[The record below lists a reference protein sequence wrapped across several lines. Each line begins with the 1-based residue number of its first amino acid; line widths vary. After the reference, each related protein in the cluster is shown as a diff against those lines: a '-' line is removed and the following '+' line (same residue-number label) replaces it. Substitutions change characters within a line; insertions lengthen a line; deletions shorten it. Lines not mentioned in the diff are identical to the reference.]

1 MEQALLADGGV
12 EGAVAKGQDLGVAAD
27 GPHACLEAHQ
37 AAQPRAPRAPPGVE
51 VERGDARAE
60 ACGEEARGAGEP
72 RANVEDAAAGS
83 DAGAAREGLHR
94 GETAVVVLVQRVEVV
109 GRQPG
114 ADLALA
120 TERVEHL
127 GRADG
132 MAVVEIDDARTEVGH
147 RLTLPA
153 RAPRGRV
160 EVPPTV
166 WYKKAVSIRPIHAQ
180 RSAEGA
186 MTNAGAEAGAPP
198 MKAGL
203 EDVVVSTTEI
213 CFIDGHKGRLVY
225 RGYDVDDLVAHS
237 SFEETVF
244 LLFHGRLPNRKEL
257 EANQKTLSATA
268 NRRLPP
274 KLLAMLRQL
283 PKKTTPM
290 EVLRTGVSALSA
302 FDPDAADNSHDAT
315 LRKSMRLTAQL
326 PTLVAAWER
335 IRRGKAPVAPNPKLS
350 LAANFLYMMSG
361 KKPTELATKT
371 FDVALILH
379 ADHEFNASTFA
390 ARVTAAT
397 LSDVHSAVVSGIG
410 ALKGPLH
417 GGANEQV
424 MLMVEKIKDPAK
436 AEAWIRKAIADKM
449 RIMGFGHRVY
459 RVEDP
464 RAKHLRRLALELGRQ
479 AGSTANVEIL
489 ETMARVVSAEKH
501 IFPNVDLFS
510 GAAYASMGI
519 PTDQF
524 TPIFAMSR
532 VAGWAAHVLEQHGNN
547 RLIRPRGEYTG
558 ARDLK
563 YVPLANR

>member
-1 MEQALLADGGV
+1 
-12 EGAVAKGQDLGVAAD
+12 
-27 GPHACLEAHQ
+27 
-37 AAQPRAPRAPPGVE
+37 
-51 VERGDARAE
+51 
-60 ACGEEARGAGEP
+60 
-72 RANVEDAAAGS
+72 
-83 DAGAAREGLHR
+83 
-94 GETAVVVLVQRVEVV
+94 
-109 GRQPG
+109 
-114 ADLALA
+114 
-120 TERVEHL
+120 
-127 GRADG
+127 
-132 MAVVEIDDARTEVGH
+132 
-147 RLTLPA
+147 
-153 RAPRGRV
+153 
-160 EVPPTV
+160 
-166 WYKKAVSIRPIHAQ
+166 
-180 RSAEGA
+180 
-186 MTNAGAEAGAPP
+186 

-237 SFEETVF
+237 NFEETVF

-315 LRKSMRLTAQL
+315 LRKSMRLVAQI

-335 IRRGKAPVAPNPKLS
+335 IRRGKAAVAPNPKLS
-350 LAANFLYMMSG
+350 LAANFLYMLSG

-436 AEAWIRKAIADKM
+436 ADAWIRKALADKA

-464 RAKHLRRLALELGRQ
+464 RAKHLRRLATELGQ
-479 AGSTANVEIL
+479 QIGNTAYVQIL
-489 ETMARVVSAEKH
+489 NTMAKVVTEDKH
-501 IFPNVDLFS
+501 IYPNVDLFS
-510 GAAYASMGI
+510 GAAYAAMGI

-547 RLIRPRGEYTG
+547 RLIRPRAEYTG
-558 ARDLK
+558 PTRAS
-563 YVPLANR
+563 YVPIAQR